1 MIKQT
6 RGALTMLLS
15 VYRSVLKNAYL
26 KNFAAV
32 ALAASVGVASADNV
46 TTGYATD
53 AKDAKDVAVTAE
65 VNAITADTADVVAYA
80 KKVIVTGESETKL
93 TITGAS
99 EYSATLN
106 ADNVEINN
114 SLYKKVLD
122 EFSANYNEDF
132 VAATFYQFHPDV
144 AISQFAVEMI
154 TDKYQLS
161 RIYAQQMV
169 SENVVKETDLPSELD
184 ILPDLVQR
192 MLLELKF
199 AIVNER
205 IDSMQALLTEAQKN
219 DDWVLIRA
227 ILEQQPQLMNIR
239 QVLCKALGNRVILK

>member
-1 MIKQT
+1 MEIENP
-6 RGALTMLLS
+6 L
-15 VYRSVLKNAYL
+15 YRM
-26 KNFAAV
+26 
-32 ALAASVGVASADNV
+32 
-46 TTGYATD
+46 
-53 AKDAKDVAVTAE
+53 
-65 VNAITADTADVVAYA
+65 
-80 KKVIVTGESETKL
+80 VID
-93 TITGAS
+93 
-99 EYSATLN
+99 EYVSHYQ
-106 ADNVEINN
+106 E
-114 SLYKKVLD
+114 
-122 EFSANYNEDF
+122 EGW
-132 VAATFYQFHPDV
+132 VAANFYQHYPDMRL
-144 AISQFAVEMI
+144 SQLAVEMLA
-154 TDKYQLS
+154 DKYQLS